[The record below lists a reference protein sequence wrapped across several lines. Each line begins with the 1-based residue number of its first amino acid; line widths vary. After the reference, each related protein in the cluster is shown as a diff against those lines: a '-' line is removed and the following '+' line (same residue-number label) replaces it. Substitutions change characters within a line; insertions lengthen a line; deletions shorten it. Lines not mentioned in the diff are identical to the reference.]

1 MENSQPKKP
10 SKAISGKEEIK
21 NTLKG
26 QQNKRQRTTFS
37 LGSKGRKE
45 LDTLKQNSSQTN
57 PKDSFAVRRAIE
69 FTNFHKQDVNVNFE
83 KFATLSDIE
92 KINKRH
98 IGKLNAAFEIFQ
110 AENFQ
115 SQQFSQQTLK
125 QLSQKLAE
133 ISKILEA
140 LNLLV

>member
-10 SKAISGKEEIK
+10 AKDISK
-21 NTLKG
+21 KG
-26 QQNKRQRTTFS
+26 EPKKRERTTFS

-45 LDTLKQNSSQTN
+45 LDTLKQNSSHPN
-57 PKDSFAVRRAIE
+57 PKDSFSVRRCIE
-69 FTNFHKQDVNVNFE
+69 FTNFHKQDVYVNFE

-92 KINKRH
+92 KINKKH

-125 QLSQKLAE
+125 QLSEKLAE

-140 LNLLV
+140 LNLPV